1 MNNSD
6 YENRIEKLRSK
17 IDEARKQLNNPEK
30 IAAALDILES
40 QLKNLDFASQS
51 NGTQLCKMQEDWKS
65 KVCEGTNDQ
74 EHIEEA
80 LRRSEEK
87 YRDLVENIND
97 IIYSIDEKGMITYV
111 SPAVKYLSGYD
122 PSELIGRN
130 FRDFILEEDLL
141 PLEESF
147 KKTLSGILEPFEFR
161 FLSKLGIILWL
172 HSSSRPITRDG
183 SIIGLQGVITDIT
196 DRKEVEEDFRKS
208 REKYHNIFEN
218 SILGLYQSIP
228 EGRYLSVNPAFARL
242 FGFKSPEEMIASVT
256 DIGHQLYANST
267 DRERAIKQLI
277 EQGSLEGF
285 ELEVRH
291 NDGSKFWVSM
301 NTNIVRDE
309 DGLHYDGTVE
319 DITKRKRAEEALK
332 ASEEKYRLL
341 FENANESILVIQDDR
356 IKFFNPKFVKFS
368 GYPETELL
376 SRLFVEFIH
385 PDDRETVVENHRRR
399 LHGDDAPQSYAIRAI
414 DKDGATKW
422 LDVSAILISWEG
434 RPATLNFLTE
444 ITERKLA
451 EEKILF
457 QASLLD
463 QVNNAV
469 ITTDL
474 HGNITYWNKFAEILY
489 QWTAKEAVGKN
500 ISETVV
506 PGNKTDVMLEVM
518 TKIKKMGF
526 YEGEFPVKRK
536 DGTTFQAFYTFAVL
550 NNIDS
555 EIMGLVGVSMDIT
568 ERIRAEEKLHSK
580 DILLGGVAVATN
592 ILITETDLNK
602 AIDQTL
608 ELLGIATGVD
618 RIYIFENHDLK
629 TGGHLASLR
638 HEWARDI
645 AKSEKDNPDLQ
656 DLSYHPALSRW
667 YDVLS
672 SGRSIKGRVREFPE
686 SERAVLEPQNS
697 KSLLV
702 IPIMIEGQFWGF
714 ICFDDC
720 HFERVWA
727 GIEGS
732 ILQAAAA
739 SISGAI
745 ARRNVEDELRDAKEM
760 AEFAAKAKSDFLASM
775 SHEIRTP
782 LNAVIGLADLL
793 QETDLTLE
801 QCSYLE
807 TIRRSG
813 DSLLSVINDILDFS
827 KVESGKIELEL
838 CPFDLK
844 KCVEDSLKLIHPIA
858 SEKSLDLT
866 YTIDESTPQAIIGDS
881 TRLQQILANLLSN
894 AVKFTD
900 NGAISVSI
908 SSKNLD
914 GIRHRIYFEV
924 KDTGIGIPEDKMS
937 RLFQPFT
944 QVDSSTTRRYG
955 GTGLGLAITK
965 KLVEL
970 MGGRIWAESQLG
982 KGSTFQFKIFADAA
996 PITPENYKK
1005 TESRQV
1011 SDKPEERNHVLRVLL
1026 AEDNIV
1032 NQMVMLKMLNKLGYH
1047 ADVAA
1052 NGTEV
1057 LRSLEMQPYDLIL
1070 MDVQMPEMDG
1080 FEAARAIRKRWASG
1094 DQPKIIAI
1102 TAYALKGDREKCL
1115 DAGMDDYI
1123 SKPVKLEDL
1132 REILESYG

>member
-1 MNNSD
+1 
-6 YENRIEKLRSK
+6 
-17 IDEARKQLNNPEK
+17 
-30 IAAALDILES
+30 
-40 QLKNLDFASQS
+40 
-51 NGTQLCKMQEDWKS
+51 
-65 KVCEGTNDQ
+65 
-74 EHIEEA
+74 
-80 LRRSEEK
+80 
-87 YRDLVENIND
+87 
-97 IIYSIDEKGMITYV
+97 
-111 SPAVKYLSGYD
+111 
-122 PSELIGRN
+122 
-130 FRDFILEEDLL
+130 
-141 PLEESF
+141 
-147 KKTLSGILEPFEFR
+147 
-161 FLSKLGIILWL
+161 
-172 HSSSRPITRDG
+172 
-183 SIIGLQGVITDIT
+183 
-196 DRKEVEEDFRKS
+196 
-208 REKYHNIFEN
+208 
-218 SILGLYQSIP
+218 
-228 EGRYLSVNPAFARL
+228 
-242 FGFKSPEEMIASVT
+242 MIASVT
-256 DIGHQLYANST
+256 DIGHQLYANPA
-267 DRERAIKQLI
+267 DRDRAINQLI
-277 EQGSLEGF
+277 EQGFLEGF

-291 NDGSKFWVSM
+291 NDGTKFWVSM
-301 NTNIVRDE
+301 NTNIVQDE
-309 DGLHYDGTVE
+309 NGLHYDGTVE

-332 ASEEKYRLL
+332 AYEEKYRLL

-356 IKFFNPKFVKFS
+356 IKFFNPKFVKFA
-368 GYPETELL
+368 GYPENELM
-376 SRLFVEFIH
+376 SRLFVEFIY
-385 PDDRETVVENHRRR
+385 PDDREMVIENHRRR
-399 LHGDDAPQSYAIRAI
+399 LRGENAPQSYAIRAI
-414 DKDGATKW
+414 DKDGGTKW
-422 LDVSAILISWEG
+422 LEISAILISWEG

-489 QWTAKEAVGKN
+489 QWTAKEAMGKN

-506 PGNKTDVMLEVM
+506 PGNKTDVMLDVM
-518 TKIKKMGF
+518 TKIKKAGF

-536 DGTTFQAFYTFAVL
+536 DGTTFQAFYTFGVL
-550 NNIDS
+550 NNIAS
-555 EIMGLVGVSMDIT
+555 EMIGLVGVSMDIT
-568 ERIRAEEKLHSK
+568 ERIRAEEKLHNK

-592 ILITETDLNK
+592 ILITDTDLNN
-602 AIDQTL
+602 AINQTL
-608 ELLGIATGVD
+608 ELLGTATGVD

-629 TGGHLASLR
+629 TGWDLASMR
-638 HEWARDI
+638 YEWARDFSI
-645 AKSEKDNPDLQ
+645 SEKDNPDLQ

-672 SGRSIKGRVREFPE
+672 SGRSIKGLVREFPE
-686 SERAVLEPQNS
+686 SERAILEPQNS

-720 HFERVWA
+720 RFERIWA

-739 SISGAI
+739 SIGGAI
-745 ARRNVEDELRDAKEM
+745 ARRHAEDELREAKEI
-760 AEFAAKAKSDFLASM
+760 AELAAKAKSDFLASM

-793 QETDLTLE
+793 QETDLTQE
-801 QCSYLE
+801 QCNYLE
-807 TIRRSG
+807 TIRSSG

-827 KVESGKIELEL
+827 KVESGKIDLEL
-838 CPFDLK
+838 CPFYLK

-858 SEKSLDLT
+858 SEKSLNLT

-894 AVKFTD
+894 AAKFTD
-900 NGAISVSI
+900 KGEISVSV
-908 SSKNLD
+908 SSKKLD

-982 KGSTFQFKIFADAA
+982 KGSTFHFKIFADAT
-996 PITPENYKK
+996 PITPESCKK
-1005 TESRQV
+1005 AESRQERE
-1011 SDKPEERNHVLRVLL
+1011 KLEERNHVLRILL

-1057 LRSLEMQPYDLIL
+1057 LGSLEIQPYDLIL

-1080 FEAARAIRKRWASG
+1080 FEAARAIRKRWVSA